1 MKEIKWFRNKRIF
14 VPVVVTAILLAA
26 AGIYMLHTMA
36 NHSQSSEKMEDKP
49 AVSEKLIEEI
59 EDSTDVEKADSQS
72 DIKTE
77 ETDHTQD
84 NIVSEETQSA
94 SVNVM
99 YHQYYDK
106 LVEIQDQYGVCEE
119 ASEDTDDPFLEENCY
134 LKGLCFAKLIDF
146 DADGTEEMI
155 LAYHTGQDSES
166 SFFQN
171 YLVEI
176 WAYQDSA
183 IRKVYSAEPAKE
195 GEGALGIHLSLL
207 DGKYYLYSYIEE
219 FDEEIYESNYIDE
232 WRGFDGEAIDVLKRN
247 VCEIVYSEDGEMET
261 YSIDDID
268 VTKEEWLEDREKWTD
283 LAGDYGFQNGGS
295 TLVTSVSELATTF
308 KTLSEYLGIEWAD
321 NISREKED
329 KLYSD
334 SVWGE
339 ELIGYWETL
348 RPESFVDWTT
358 LTFYED
364 GVVEMHTRSGVC
376 FGAFEIQSDGSVVLS
391 LKDEYLYDNSAAR
404 WIHAESNVKIQ
415 LTVGSNM
422 YEMNCTYVEG
432 TEEGSFLDS
441 VVLNRVEE
449 EGTDYSSAEEA
460 VQYYES
466 ECAQ

>member
-1 MKEIKWFRNKRIF
+1 M
-14 VPVVVTAILLAA
+14 
-26 AGIYMLHTMA
+26 
-36 NHSQSSEKMEDKP
+36 
-49 AVSEKLIEEI
+49 
-59 EDSTDVEKADSQS
+59 
-72 DIKTE
+72 
-77 ETDHTQD
+77 
-84 NIVSEETQSA
+84 
-94 SVNVM
+94 
-99 YHQYYDK
+99 
-106 LVEIQDQYGVCEE
+106 
-119 ASEDTDDPFLEENCY
+119 
-134 LKGLCFAKLIDF
+134 
-146 DADGTEEMI
+146 
-155 LAYHTGQDSES
+155 
-166 SFFQN
+166 
-171 YLVEI
+171 
-176 WAYQDSA
+176 
-183 IRKVYSAEPAKE
+183 
-195 GEGALGIHLSLL
+195 
-207 DGKYYLYSYIEE
+207 
-219 FDEEIYESNYIDE
+219 
-232 WRGFDGEAIDVLKRN
+232 KRN